1 MVSSPHVRR
10 LRIDDA
16 AAVLAGFRADSPQMA
31 LQGEVTDLKS
41 ARTYI
46 EFLTD
51 IAQGNHGFALD
62 IGQWCMGVVGINAAT
77 QHRLGWFFYWTHPHV
92 RNRGLCSAAA
102 ATVANWALSS
112 RERAGGGFERLE
124 LGHRANNPASGAVAR
139 AAGFVR
145 EGTERRKLLINGE
158 RINVHTYGRLPSDPP
173 PHRTLLPME
182 A

>member
-1 MVSSPHVRR
+1 MSSPHIRR

-16 AAVLAGFRADSPQMA
+16 ADVLAGFRADSPEMA

-51 IAQGNHGFALD
+51 AEEGNHGFALE
-62 IGQWCMGVVGINAAT
+62 IEHGCMGVVGINAAT
-77 QHRLGWFFYWTHPHV
+77 QHRLGWFFYWAHPQV

-102 ATVANWALSS
+102 ATVANWALTSH
-112 RERAGGGFERLE
+112 ERAGGGFERLE

-158 RINVHTYGRLPSDPP
+158 RIDVHTYGRLPSDPP
-173 PHRTLLPME
+173 PQSPLLPME
-182 A
+182 S